1 MFRRAPVLL
10 AVSAALVLTGC
21 GDDDDAGS
29 AGPPAGDARTIEVT
43 GDAFTYDPDEI
54 TAEVGEELAISL
66 TSVDIVHDITIDELD
81 FKVSA
86 NRGDTEEA
94 GLRVDEAGEYTFYCS
109 IPGHRSAGMEGTLT
123 VG

>member
-10 AVSAALVLTGC
+10 TLAAAFALTGC

-43 GDAFTYDPDEI
+43 GDAFAYDPDEI
-54 TAEVGEELAISL
+54 NADVGEELAISL
-66 TSVDIVHDITIDELD
+66 TSVDIVHDITIDEVD
-81 FKVSA
+81 FQLTA
-86 NRGDTEEA
+86 NRGDTQEG